1 MFSKIQNHIIDVH
14 YLYFIQV
21 LAGAADTA
29 AVVVVDD
36 DDDDSRWRV
45 STEPVTKLPQ
55 KDIKSYHIILDHI
68 RYIISYY
75 ILLYYYI
82 LYV

>member
-1 MFSKIQNHIIDVH
+1 MFSKIQNHIIDVN

-29 AVVVVDD
+29 AVVVD

-55 KDIKSYHIILDHI
+55 KDILNQ
-68 RYIISYY
+68 IISY
-75 ILLYYYI
+75 
-82 LYV
+82 

>member
-1 MFSKIQNHIIDVH
+1 MFSKIQNHIIDVN

-36 DDDDSRWRV
+36 DDDDSR
-45 STEPVTKLPQ
+45 
-55 KDIKSYHIILDHI
+55 
-68 RYIISYY
+68 
-75 ILLYYYI
+75 
-82 LYV
+82 